1 MIPPSLLSISYYFS
15 LVSIWEN
22 EPTEPAPS
30 PLPDGGCDGTDG
42 ATPTAAE
49 SAAQGPA
56 GDADGVNDQVALR
69 RVFKGYKLEAVPQWE
84 ALANSGYERFVENRH
99 DDDLDRA
106 RRDERSRNAR
116 PATTPAAGGPEQTDA
131 APPISGDSGA

>member
-30 PLPDGGCDGTDG
+30 PLPDGGCEGSDE
-42 ATPTAAE
+42 ATPA
-49 SAAQGPA
+49 AAQPLSS
-56 GDADGVNDQVALR
+56 DADGINDQVAMR

-84 ALANSGYERFVENRH
+84 ALANSGYERHVENRH

-106 RRDERSRNAR
+106 RRDERSRNTR
-116 PATTPAAGGPEQTDA
+116 PATTPAANGPDQPDA
-131 APPISGDSGA
+131 APPASSDSGE